1 MKWAGEYI
9 VDDTGQCRWHESLRI
24 HDQQIIGAYRNN
36 VLIEFIIETSAIMGV
51 KVGIA

>member
-1 MKWAGEYI
+1 MKWTTEYI
-9 VDDTGQCRWHESLRI
+9 IDDSGQCRWHEGLRI
-24 HDQQIIGAYRNN
+24 FDEQMKAAYRRN

>member
-1 MKWAGEYI
+1 MRWKGEYI

-24 HDQQIIGAYRNN
+24 HDEQIKRAYRNN

>member
-1 MKWAGEYI
+1 MKWTGEYI
-9 VDDTGQCRWHESLRI
+9 VDDTGQCRWYEGLRI

-36 VLIEFIIETSAIMGV
+36 VLIEFIIETSAMMGV